1 MLDPNLI
8 LSSTV
13 FTLIAVLYLRQR
25 FSKRGTEY
33 TWPLPP
39 GPKRLPFIGNLLDM
53 PKHLEWV
60 TFRKWARDLDSDII
74 HIDLMGNHVIILD
87 SFEAA
92 NDLLEKRSSR
102 YSSRTQFTMANELVG
117 WDFNFGFKA
126 YGEDWRQC
134 RKLFHHEFHPV
145 ASRRF
150 QPREI
155 KATNQFLRALLE
167 TPEDYVEHLRQ
178 HFNLSMA
185 GAITLGIAY
194 GLDIKP
200 HDDPYVKLSEQG
212 VHALLTSTI
221 PGAFLV
227 DTLPFLKYVPAWFPG
242 AGFQKKAK
250 EWRELATVMRDMP
263 FQAAKQAFMEGS
275 DGTSFTYSRL
285 AKMNSESDIDLE
297 EKYIKSVAGTM
308 YAAGADSTVS
318 ALAFFILA
326 VLHNPAAL
334 AKGQEEIDRVVGNDR
349 LPDFGDEESLPYIS
363 AIVKEVLRWDSVT
376 PIAIPHLSTTDDVY
390 KGYFIP
396 AGTMIIPNAWSML
409 HDENHYPDPFTF
421 NPDRFM
427 KDGKLNKGV
436 KDPAAAAFGFG
447 RRICPGRYMAF
458 QSVWIAIASM
468 VATLDIKKA
477 VDGHG
482 NPIEPSGEHVSALVC
497 MPAPFKCSIK
507 PRSASAAALI
517 QSTEKDI

>member
-178 HFNLSMA
+178 FVLLCSHL
-185 GAITLGIAY
+185 LLDP
-194 GLDIKP
+194 GLDI
-200 HDDPYVKLSEQG
+200 
-212 VHALLTSTI
+212 
-221 PGAFLV
+221 
-227 DTLPFLKYVPAWFPG
+227 
-242 AGFQKKAK
+242 
-250 EWRELATVMRDMP
+250 
-263 FQAAKQAFMEGS
+263 
-275 DGTSFTYSRL
+275 
-285 AKMNSESDIDLE
+285 
-297 EKYIKSVAGTM
+297 
-308 YAAGADSTVS
+308 
-318 ALAFFILA
+318 
-326 VLHNPAAL
+326 
-334 AKGQEEIDRVVGNDR
+334 
-349 LPDFGDEESLPYIS
+349 
-363 AIVKEVLRWDSVT
+363 
-376 PIAIPHLSTTDDVY
+376 
-390 KGYFIP
+390 
-396 AGTMIIPNAWSML
+396 
-409 HDENHYPDPFTF
+409 
-421 NPDRFM
+421 
-427 KDGKLNKGV
+427 
-436 KDPAAAAFGFG
+436 
-447 RRICPGRYMAF
+447 
-458 QSVWIAIASM
+458 
-468 VATLDIKKA
+468 
-477 VDGHG
+477 
-482 NPIEPSGEHVSALVC
+482 
-497 MPAPFKCSIK
+497 
-507 PRSASAAALI
+507 LI
-517 QSTEKDI
+517 